1 MGVSDFNKGTFLSRR
16 KGDIFIEARHLN
28 VGHLSCLVRAIIYLT
43 DATVTANLRA
53 VKDAWRNPTMHV
65 DIDYDEEK
73 ATDVWKW
80 SGKYIIAL
88 IRVTKNVPEAQ
99 TKMTKTIGVLFLG
112 ALGCSA
118 SMIPGG
124 ACAVGSY
131 DEYAALGAA
140 GCTIEGRLFYNF
152 ASNVVPAPLSTLPLT
167 ITPNDSGSDT
177 SVGLTFAGTLPL
189 TASNPSIAVEYSV
202 LATSA
207 TLITRTGASFT
218 LGSMSTGQG
227 RLALLVSPLS
237 SSLPASKV
245 IETPSFAAK
254 TETLLPVI
262 SSYKRADIADV
273 ALIDVS
279 PTDFTVQSFTT
290 TFLNVPSDPQVAAPE
305 PGTLACAGLGIL
317 LLLACKI
324 MARPKS

>member
-16 KGDIFIEARHLN
+16 KGDIFIEARHLKD
-28 VGHLSCLVRAIIYLT
+28 GDLSCLVRGIIYLT

-140 GCTIEGRLFYNF
+140 RCTIEGRLFYNF
-152 ASNVVPAPLSTLPLT
+152 ASNVVPVPLSTLPLT

-177 SVGLTFAGTLPL
+177 SLGLTFAVTLTL
-189 TASNPSIAVEYSV
+189 TASNPSIAVEYS
-202 LATSA
+202 LLPTS
-207 TLITRTGASFT
+207 TPLTTRTAPSFT
-218 LGSMSTGQG
+218 L
-227 RLALLVSPLS
+227 SPLTTAHDK
-237 SSLPASKV
+237 L
-245 IETPSFAAK
+245 
-254 TETLLPVI
+254 
-262 SSYKRADIADV
+262 
-273 ALIDVS
+273 S
-279 PTDFTVQSFTT
+279 P
-290 TFLNVPSDPQVAAPE
+290 
-305 PGTLACAGLGIL
+305 
-317 LLLACKI
+317 
-324 MARPKS
+324 